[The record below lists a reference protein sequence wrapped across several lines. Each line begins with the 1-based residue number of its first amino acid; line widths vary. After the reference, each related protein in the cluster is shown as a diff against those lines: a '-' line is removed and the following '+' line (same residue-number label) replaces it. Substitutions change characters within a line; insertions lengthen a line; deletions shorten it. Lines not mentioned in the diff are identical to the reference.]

1 MQAVGNE
8 SQQSGWASE
17 IDSRERAVVCRRDEE
32 AEPQRESDDNRV
44 EDTEALH
51 ARALPFP
58 GGRRRLPK
66 PAERSQNVKN
76 NPPPGRDAMTEVP

>member
-8 SQQSGWASE
+8 SQQSGWASK
-17 IDSRERAVVCRRDEE
+17 IDSRERAVVCCSDEE
-32 AEPQRESDDNRV
+32 AKPQRESDDNRV

-66 PAERSQNVKN
+66 PAERGRNVKHN
-76 NPPPGRDAMTEVP
+76 FPPGRDAMTEIP